1 MEIIL
6 SNLPENLEVDEK
18 LSDTVKEAVEKV
30 GQLYALDNAEV
41 SITLTD
47 NEHIHEINRE
57 YRKVDRRRGVGGEED
72 RLQVLLPAVLPRRQ
86 PLQLLQGG
94 GEMAR
99 IRRVAG
105 SRKGPP
111 LRLQGKGH
119 MVQQAQAALRQPGA
133 PLKAH
138 LPVGAPQGQMIHVYS
153 LLPVLSGAAGS
164 SALTIEQ

>member
-1 MEIIL
+1 MGVVRL
-6 SNLPENLEVDEK
+6 QRRQKV
-18 LSDTVKEAVEKV
+18 AVPSEEHPVPV
-30 GQLYALDNAEV
+30 GHRQAGTAAGG
-41 SITLTD
+41 
-47 NEHIHEINRE
+47 RQ
-57 YRKVDRRRGVGGEED
+57 GVGGEED